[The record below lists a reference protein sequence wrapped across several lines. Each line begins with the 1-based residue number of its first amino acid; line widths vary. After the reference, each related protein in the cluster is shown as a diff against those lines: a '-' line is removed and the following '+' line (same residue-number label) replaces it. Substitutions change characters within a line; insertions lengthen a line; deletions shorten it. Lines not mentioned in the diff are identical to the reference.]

1 MSMIIRP
8 YTPSD
13 KPACVAAFKSNMPG
27 FFAPAELP
35 DFEEWLRKQDT
46 RYTSPQKNNNE
57 QYYVATLEEQVIGCG
72 GYYIDTAKQE
82 ASMTWG
88 LITHALHK
96 QGYGKQLFLY
106 RVHVIQSI
114 CPLCRIRLDTTQ
126 HSYPFF
132 GKLGFVVTSITKDS
146 YGPGLDRYDMEL
158 KA

>member
-13 KPACVAAFKSNMPG
+13 KPACIAAFKSNMPG

-35 DFEEWLRKQDT
+35 DFEEWLRKQDA

-126 HSYPFF
+126 HSYLFF
-132 GKLGFVVTSITKDS
+132 GKLGFVVTCIIKDS

>member
-1 MSMIIRP
+1 MIIRP

-13 KPACVAAFKSNMPG
+13 KPACIAAFKSNVPG
-27 FFAPAELP
+27 FFSPAELP
-35 DFEEWLRKQDT
+35 GFEEWLREQDA
-46 RYTSPQKNNNE
+46 RYTSPKKNNNE

-72 GYYIDTAKQE
+72 GYYIDIAKQE
-82 ASMTWG
+82 AAMTWG

-96 QGYGKQLFLY
+96 QGYGKKLFLY
-106 RVHVIQSI
+106 RVNVIQSI

-132 GKLGFVVTSITKDS
+132 LKLGFVVTNITKDS

-158 KA
+158 KT